1 MSDLESEVAK
11 LSENPRA
18 LAEAMLRL
26 ARPQQDL
33 SSLVLRLKGRID
45 AHEVAIALLTLDIG
59 GITADPKGHVHD
71 FAERL
76 RTARVPAAE
85 ADDDMKAEL
94 DAVAD
99 VLLRASER

>member
-85 ADDDMKAEL
+85 ADDGMKAE
-94 DAVAD
+94 A
-99 VLLRASER
+99 

>member
-45 AHEVAIALLTLDIG
+45 DT
-59 GITADPKGHVHD
+59 
-71 FAERL
+71 
-76 RTARVPAAE
+76 
-85 ADDDMKAEL
+85 
-94 DAVAD
+94 
-99 VLLRASER
+99 